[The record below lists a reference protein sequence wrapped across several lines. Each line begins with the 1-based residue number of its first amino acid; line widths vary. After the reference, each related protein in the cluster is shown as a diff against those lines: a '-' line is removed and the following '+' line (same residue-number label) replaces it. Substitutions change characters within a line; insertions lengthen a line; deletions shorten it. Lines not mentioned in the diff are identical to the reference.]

1 MDKNNKSKKPWFK
14 RFWVWVG
21 IIILVGIIASALSPK
36 EMPKLADDSGSVDS
50 SSADKKSEQTVFKPG
65 DTIEFDKKKVIV
77 AVPERKWDS
86 GNQFIQPENGNEF
99 VKVQV
104 TIENNSDSE
113 AMYNSFDWKLQD
125 SKGVIKDVDGSI
137 FTIDGALDSGQL
149 APKGTVSGFL
159 VFQVPADDV
168 GLTLRYSPSF
178 WSEKKVEVKF

>member
-1 MDKNNKSKKPWFK
+1 MDKNTNSKKPWYK
-14 RFWVWVG
+14 RFWAWVG

-36 EMPKLADDSGSVDS
+36 EAPKLASDS
-50 SSADKKSEQTVFKPG
+50 SSSGANSTEKKPEQTIFKPG
-65 DTIEFDKKKVIV
+65 DTIEFDKKKVMV

-86 GNQFIQPENGNEF
+86 GNQFIKPESGNEF

-125 SKGVIKDVDGSI
+125 SKGVIKDVDSSI

-149 APKGTVSGFL
+149 APKGKVSGFL
-159 VFQVPADDV
+159 VFQVPADDT
-168 GLTLRYSPSF
+168 GLTLRYNPSF
-178 WSEKKVEVKF
+178 WSEKKIEIKI